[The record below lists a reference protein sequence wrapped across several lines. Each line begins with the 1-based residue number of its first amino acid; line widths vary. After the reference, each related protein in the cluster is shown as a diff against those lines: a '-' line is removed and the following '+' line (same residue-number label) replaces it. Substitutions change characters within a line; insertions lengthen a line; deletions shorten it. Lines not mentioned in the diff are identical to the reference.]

1 MAVPKKKVSI
11 SRIKKRYIKNNAKIL
26 KNRKIDY
33 NFLELMQFIVKK
45 ENWMPLNL
53 INQKKN
59 KYKILK

>member
-11 SRIKKRYIKNNAKIL
+11 SKIKKRYTKNNNKIL
-26 KNRKIDY
+26 KNRKNNY
-33 NFLELMQFIVKK
+33 NFLELIDLIMKK

-53 INQKKN
+53 TNQKKS

>member
-11 SRIKKRYIKNNAKIL
+11 SKTKKRYIKNNAKIL
-26 KNRKIDY
+26 KNRKLNY

>member
-11 SRIKKRYIKNNAKIL
+11 SKIKKRYIKNNKKIL
-26 KNRKIDY
+26 KNRKINY
-33 NFLELMQFIVKK
+33 NFLELIQLIAKK

-53 INQKKN
+53 VNQKKN